1 MKKTLL
7 SAAAGAALA
16 LGAFGVNGASA
27 AEVTLRM
34 HTFIPPVANPAKHFL
49 APWAKK
55 IGKASGGRIQVKPF
69 WAMALG
75 GKAPQLI
82 DQVKDGVVDVAWT
95 LPGFTAGRMPRA
107 EVFELPFVHRDAIS
121 TTLAMQDFKDKH
133 LQNEM
138 KDFHVLIMH
147 AHAGVM
153 FMTKKP
159 VLKIEDLKGMTLR
172 GHNRIGVWFLQAL
185 GTAGIATPLG
195 RIPSMLSKNVIQGS
209 MLPFEI
215 APAVKMHEL
224 TSHFSTLSGDQP
236 RMATAVF
243 TFMMNKNSYAKL
255 PPDLKKVIDDN
266 SGRNIAR
273 SIGQTWE
280 NIEIPGEKV
289 MRSKS
294 KNKFH
299 VINPAESKRIKDAA
313 KGVYKRWFGVVGKV
327 GVDGPALLADALA
340 MIAKHA
346 K

>member
-1 MKKTLL
+1 
-7 SAAAGAALA
+7 
-16 LGAFGVNGASA
+16 
-27 AEVTLRM
+27 
-34 HTFIPPVANPAKHFL
+34 
-49 APWAKK
+49 
-55 IGKASGGRIQVKPF
+55 
-69 WAMALG
+69 
-75 GKAPQLI
+75 
-82 DQVKDGVVDVAWT
+82 
-95 LPGFTAGRMPRA
+95 
-107 EVFELPFVHRDAIS
+107 
-121 TTLAMQDFKDKH
+121 
-133 LQNEM
+133 
-138 KDFHVLIMH
+138 
-147 AHAGVM
+147 
-153 FMTKKP
+153 
-159 VLKIEDLKGMTLR
+159 
-172 GHNRIGVWFLQAL
+172 
-185 GTAGIATPLG
+185 
-195 RIPSMLSKNVIQGS
+195 
-209 MLPFEI
+209 
-215 APAVKMHEL
+215 
-224 TSHFSTLSGDQP
+224 
-236 RMATAVF
+236 MATAVF